1 MELATASLTA
11 AVIGSAD
18 IAVNSFHHQGVDRLG
33 RGLLAVGW
41 SPDGVVEAIEAP
53 GRDFALGVQW
63 HAECLTGAARAG
75 DGSSRAS
82 WRPHRRYASLPTAM
96 AA

>member
-1 MELATASLTA
+1 
-11 AVIGSAD
+11 
-18 IAVNSFHHQGVDRLG
+18 
-33 RGLLAVGW
+33 VGW

-63 HAECLTGAARAG
+63 HAECLTGRAEQARLFE
-75 DGSSRAS
+75 SLVEAS
-82 WRPHRRYASLPTAM
+82 QRYASLPTAM